1 MKITKILLCILFAV
15 VITGCQSSLQDHP
28 KETSSS
34 TKYEEVIKE
43 ATNEKEEILA
53 LIDYLNQNTTSVLR
67 LSTDTSVDNQEMG
80 KGQTQ
85 FWKKENQIYA
95 FTQYKGID
103 ADQKTLLGEKYQE
116 IGIVN
121 KGQFANQDT
130 FYRTTE
136 NTNKKFFTDDFDDLT
151 VSKQSNNDNNV
162 VYHLE
167 SSTTYMANI
176 EMVGVEEKPGVLVQD
191 ITVNSD
197 AQIVSQ
203 VVMILDKETNKQ
215 PDNIYKT
222 EYTYS
227 QYNEDVS
234 IDEESIHQSITSIQG
249 KKSNEVKEFIEF

>member
-1 MKITKILLCILFAV
+1 MEEKYNNYEVVCQNVLEVLIINMVRRTKANLLIAPAKHVAKECRFV
-15 VITGCQSSLQDHP
+15 EQSINTHFREDISL
-28 KETSSS
+28 ELLS
-34 TKYEEVIKE
+34 
-43 ATNEKEEILA
+43 EKA
-53 LIDYLNQNTTSVLR
+53 FMNKFYLVH
-67 LSTDTSVDNQEMG
+67 
-80 KGQTQ
+80 
-85 FWKKENQIYA
+85 A

-121 KGQFANQDT
+121 KGQFAPQDT